1 MRLLVV
7 EDNAELAALLLP
19 ALARHGFTADV
30 MGSAANAE
38 AAMATT
44 GYAALILDLGLPDE
58 DGLTLLKR
66 LRKGGSST
74 PVLILTARGSVA
86 DRVDGLQAGA
96 DDYLTKPF
104 AVEELAARLQALLRR
119 PGEMLSQSL
128 RVGDLILDPQSR
140 QIAVAGRPEPFSA
153 REVDILELLMRRAGR
168 VVQKGYVEDHLF
180 GLNAPVGSNAVEVA
194 IHRLRKHLQ
203 ALDAQ
208 AVVHTVKGVGYF
220 IAEGKRGD

>member
-1 MRLLVV
+1 MRVLVV
-7 EDNAELAALLLP
+7 EDNAELADLLVP
-19 ALARHGFTADV
+19 ALARHGFAADV
-30 MGSAANAE
+30 MNSAANAE
-38 AAMATT
+38 QAMATT
-44 GYAALILDLGLPDE
+44 RYAAVILDLGLPDE
-58 DGLTLLKR
+58 DGLLLLKR
-66 LRKGGSST
+66 WRKAGSNV
-74 PVLILTARGSVA
+74 PILILTARGSVV

-128 RVGDLILDPQSR
+128 TVGGLSLDPQSR
-140 QIAVAGRPEPFSA
+140 QVAVDGRPEPFSA

-180 GLNAPVGSNAVEVA
+180 GLNAPIGSNAVEVA

-208 AVVHTVKGVGYF
+208 ATVHTVKGVGYF
-220 IAEGKRGD
+220 IAEDKRAD